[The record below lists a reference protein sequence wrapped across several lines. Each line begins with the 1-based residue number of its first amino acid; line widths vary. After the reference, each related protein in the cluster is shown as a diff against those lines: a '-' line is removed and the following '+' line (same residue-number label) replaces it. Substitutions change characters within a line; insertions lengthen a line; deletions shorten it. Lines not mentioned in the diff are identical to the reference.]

1 MIRINLLPV
10 RQAKQRQFGKQQI
23 LFGFVALLVEA
34 AALFYVYQIKQTEL
48 EGYVSDADAIDAEVK
63 TLEKDNEVITQL
75 NQQRQQLQN
84 LARVLED
91 LEANRAGP
99 VQVLDELKIMLNA
112 PANDLDRAQ
121 QERRGWSTA
130 WTPTNIWLSSF
141 EEKGGKLDIT
151 GSAKSNDD
159 IAEFNARLASSVYF
173 SKVRLNFTNLDNNP
187 RLGKVYSFSISA
199 SVNYGIVSG
208 EKEQG

>member
-1 MIRINLLPV
+1 
-10 RQAKQRQFGKQQI
+10 
-23 LFGFVALLVEA
+23 
-34 AALFYVYQIKQTEL
+34 
-48 EGYVSDADAIDAEVK
+48 VK

-75 NQQRQQLQN
+75 NKQRQQLQN